1 MVNFNVS
8 DFSKFQPNYFGSDN
22 LDRMTDNRNDLN
34 WFEKLNKKN
43 VKIVPVWNS
52 SILLALET
60 SALFLIGSPF
70 KGSKNTI
77 CFS

>member
-34 WFEKLNKKN
+34 WFEKLNKK
-43 VKIVPVWNS
+43 KCKDCS
-52 SILLALET
+52 SLE
-60 SALFLIGSPF
+60 F
-70 KGSKNTI
+70 KHFI
-77 CFS
+77 

>member
-1 MVNFNVS
+1 MVNFNIS

-52 SILLALET
+52 SILFEHSKKSQENFT
-60 SALFLIGSPF
+60 NILFPYLYDF
-70 KGSKNTI
+70 
-77 CFS
+77 

>member
-52 SILLALET
+52 SILFEH
-60 SALFLIGSPF
+60 
-70 KGSKNTI
+70 SKKKVRKLYKYFI
-77 CFS
+77 S